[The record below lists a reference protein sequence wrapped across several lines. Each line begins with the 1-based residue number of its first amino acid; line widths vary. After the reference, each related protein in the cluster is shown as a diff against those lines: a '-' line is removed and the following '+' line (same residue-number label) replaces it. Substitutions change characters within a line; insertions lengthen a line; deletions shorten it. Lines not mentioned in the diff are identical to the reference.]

1 METAMV
7 ADYHNWK
14 KRQPIEHRILI
25 KLFRLFGVYFSGYN
39 DGWKA
44 ALELVESRKDFAQ
57 QPLSGSPECSPKSAE
72 PTSDNGKRCK
82 KCCAESL

>member
-1 METAMV
+1 LSNMETAMA

-25 KLFRLFGVYFSGYN
+25 KIFSLIGVYCSGYN

-44 ALELVESRKDFAQ
+44 ALELVESRKDIVQ
-57 QPLSGSPECSPKSAE
+57 QAAGMPLETAPDRA
-72 PTSDNGKRCK
+72 
-82 KCCAESL
+82 